1 MVDPYC
7 DSIYTSTPMVP
18 KLLVPPHDLDLADQL
33 RNLAARSFPAHLQ
46 DDRFELGFLAT
57 NDDQQN
63 FRSAVVQAAQQTNS
77 GSDGLAA
84 FVGGFIDGDTLHV
97 DTLVDTSIDKPADLL
112 VETLQFFRESVT
124 KSSPTLRLIVWT
136 KPTFDWHEDFAAS
149 AGLVQDRS
157 LLQMRAPLPTGLAPL
172 DTRAF
177 VPGVDNEALRNVNN
191 RAFASHPDQGNQ
203 TAKQF
208 DEGLDQAWVNPEG
221 IRLYEVNGVLAG
233 FCWTKIH
240 RQPDLGEIYV
250 IGIDPDFH
258 GQGLGK
264 PMTAAG
270 LSWLHDQGLETSM
283 LYVEADNTPARIT
296 YERLG
301 FQVVRTDKS
310 WIPKVSSA
318 T

>member
-1 MVDPYC
+1 
-7 DSIYTSTPMVP
+7 MVP
-18 KLLVPPHDLDLADQL
+18 KLLVPPHDRDLPNQL
-33 RNLAARSFPAHLQ
+33 RSLAARSFSVHLQ
-46 DDRFELGFLAT
+46 DDRFELGFLAAD
-57 NDDQQN
+57 DDQQR
-63 FRSAVVQAAQQTNS
+63 FRSVVVQAAQPTKS
-77 GSDGLAA
+77 GQDDLAV
-84 FVGGFIDGDTLHV
+84 FIGGFIDGDSLHV
-97 DTLVDTSIDKPADLL
+97 DTLVDTTVDKPAKVLAQ
-112 VETLQFFRESVT
+112 TLQFFRERVA
-124 KSSPTLRLIVWT
+124 SSSMGLSLTVWT
-136 KPTFDWHEDFAAS
+136 KPTFDWHEDFAATS
-149 AGLVQDRS
+149 GLVQDRA
-157 LLQMRAPLPTGLAPL
+157 LLQMRAPLPTPLIPL

-203 TAKQF
+203 TAEQF
-208 DEGLDQAWVNPEG
+208 DEALDQSWVNPEG
-221 IRLYEVNGVLAG
+221 IRLYEVDGVLAG

-240 RQPDLGEIYV
+240 RQPNLGEIYV

-258 GQGLGK
+258 GHGLGK

-270 LSWLHDQGLETSM
+270 LSWLHAQGLQTSM

-310 WIPKVSSA
+310 WVPKVSSA